1 MLKIYFIGTQENPK
15 SFALLFEL
23 LEKYTL
29 RPDLENMGLR
39 CFDYDEFSAP
49 FRSAA
54 RCAVRRYYC
63 PKRNSDVY
71 VGTKPIY
78 PEHENMVSFSGA
90 FLEASYA
97 FRIDTNEPDTIA
109 QLDAAIAQNMDK
121 PSYKEAMAI
130 QRERYAYRFLDG
142 GNVPKKPD
150 FSGFPNGSET
160 TTQPRNK
167 LELILPIQ

>member
-1 MLKIYFIGTQENPK
+1 MLKIHFIGTQKDPE

-39 CFDYDEFSAP
+39 CFNYDEFSAP

-63 PKRNSDVY
+63 AVRNCTVY
-71 VGTKPIY
+71 VGTQPIY
-78 PEHENMVSFSGA
+78 PEHDNVVIFSGS

-109 QLDAAIAQNMDK
+109 QLDAAIAKNMEK
-121 PSYKEAMAI
+121 PLYKEAMAI
-130 QRERYAYRFLDG
+130 QRERYPYRFLDG

-150 FSGFPNGSET
+150 FSGFPKAGDNV
-160 TTQPRNK
+160 TQKRAT
-167 LELILPIQ
+167 LELILPLD